1 MKSGILRGLL
11 LLFWL
16 MMAAEAPATGPEER
30 LVGTPPAPIL
40 LIDVQD
46 SPAVGPENAPVT
58 VVEFSDFQCPYS
70 ARASLTLK
78 GLLQLYPGRVRWVFK
93 HFPLRIHRDA
103 PLAHEA
109 ALAAREQGKFWEMH
123 DLLLSNQR
131 RLMREDL
138 MSYAR
143 QLGLDMPAFAN
154 DLDSR
159 RLRARVLRDTLQ
171 GRSLRVDTTPTYF
184 INGKRVIGARPL
196 SGFRQVIERELA
208 RATVTPPATPPMQ

>member
-1 MKSGILRGLL
+1 MKSEILRGLL
-11 LLFWL
+11 LLSWL
-16 MMAAEAPATGPEER
+16 MTAAKAPATGPEER
-30 LVGTPPAPIL
+30 LVGTPPAPLL

-78 GLLQLYPGRVRWVFK
+78 RLLQLYPGRVRWVFK
-93 HFPLRIHRDA
+93 HFPLRIHPDA
-103 PLAHEA
+103 PLSHEA

-143 QLGLDMPAFAN
+143 QLGLDLPAFAN

-159 RLRARVLRDTLQ
+159 RLRPRVLRDTLQ

-184 INGKRVIGARPL
+184 INGKQVIGARPL

-208 RATVTPPATPPMQ
+208 GATVTPPAPPPMQ

>member
-16 MMAAEAPATGPEER
+16 MTAAEAPATGPEER
-30 LVGTPPAPIL
+30 LVGTPPAPLL

-46 SPAVGPENAPVT
+46 SPALGPENAPVT

-78 GLLQLYPGRVRWVFK
+78 RLLQLYPGRVRWVFK
-93 HFPLRIHRDA
+93 HFPLRIHPDA

-123 DLLLSNQR
+123 DLLLSNQG

-143 QLGLDMPAFAN
+143 QLGLDLPAFAN

-159 RLRARVLRDTLQ
+159 RLRAHVLRDTIQ

-184 INGKRVIGARPL
+184 INSKRVIGARPL
-196 SGFRQVIERELA
+196 FGFRQLIERELA
-208 RATVTPPATPPMQ
+208 GATVTPPAPPPMQ

>member
-1 MKSGILRGLL
+1 MKRGILRGLL
-11 LLFWL
+11 LLSWL
-16 MMAAEAPATGPEER
+16 MTAAEAPATGPEER
-30 LVGTPPAPIL
+30 FVGTPPAPL
-40 LIDVQD
+40 RLIEVQD
-46 SPAVGPENAPVT
+46 SPALGPENAPVT

-78 GLLQLYPGRVRWVFK
+78 RLLQLYPGRVRWVFK
-93 HFPLRIHRDA
+93 HFPLRIHPDA

-143 QLGLDMPAFAN
+143 QLGLDLPAFAN

-171 GRSLRVDTTPTYF
+171 GRSLHVDTTPTYF
-184 INGKRVIGARPL
+184 INGKQVIGARPL

-208 RATVTPPATPPMQ
+208 GATVTPPATPPMQ

>member
-11 LLFWL
+11 LLSWL
-16 MMAAEAPATGPEER
+16 MTAAEAPATGPEER
-30 LVGTPPAPIL
+30 LVGTPPAPL
-40 LIDVQD
+40 RLIEIQD

-78 GLLQLYPGRVRWVFK
+78 RLLQLYPGRVRWVFK

-143 QLGLDMPAFAN
+143 QLGLDLPAFAN

-196 SGFRQVIERELA
+196 FGFRQLIERELA
-208 RATVTPPATPPMQ
+208 GATVTPPAPPPMQ

>member
-11 LLFWL
+11 LLSWL
-16 MMAAEAPATGPEER
+16 MTAAEAPATGPEER
-30 LVGTPPAPIL
+30 LVGTPPAPLL
-40 LIDVQD
+40 LIDAQD
-46 SPAVGPENAPVT
+46 SPALGPENAPVT

-78 GLLQLYPGRVRWVFK
+78 RLLQLYPGRVRWVFK

-143 QLGLDMPAFAN
+143 QLGLDLPAFAN

-171 GRSLRVDTTPTYF
+171 GRSLHVDTTPTYF
-184 INGKRVIGARPL
+184 INGKQVIGARPL

-208 RATVTPPATPPMQ
+208 GATVTPPATPPMQ

>member
-1 MKSGILRGLL
+1 MKRGILRGLL
-11 LLFWL
+11 LLSWL
-16 MMAAEAPATGPEER
+16 MTAAEAPATGPEER
-30 LVGTPPAPIL
+30 FVGTPPAPL
-40 LIDVQD
+40 RLIEVQD
-46 SPAVGPENAPVT
+46 SPALGPENAPVT

-70 ARASLTLK
+70 ARASLT
-78 GLLQLYPGRVRWVFK
+78 QLYPGRVRWVFK

-143 QLGLDMPAFAN
+143 QLGLDLPAFAN

-171 GRSLRVDTTPTYF
+171 GRSLHVDTTPTYF
-184 INGKRVIGARPL
+184 INGKQVIGARPL

-208 RATVTPPATPPMQ
+208 GATVTPPATPPMQ